1 MSGAAASPRN
11 LVLRNGT
18 QAQKSVTPV
27 DLEPKPDIGEGNQR
41 LHSFYRPGLV
51 AGTYN
56 IDVEQDI
63 AKYSP
68 SPGERFADIP
78 AQDKL
83 DSKKSSKSFTV
94 IALQYSLPPGS
105 LNTTYPA
112 PGHQTPHTTLPHV
125 VLNDPQLPWERVGS
139 EGELSTD
146 SPEHQD
152 ALSKT
157 RTPWLAVVVFT
168 QDEIML
174 PPEAEASFQS

>member
-94 IALQYSLPPGS
+94 IAPVFPP
-105 LNTTYPA
+105 P
-112 PGHQTPHTTLPHV
+112 
-125 VLNDPQLPWERVGS
+125 RF
-139 EGELSTD
+139 
-146 SPEHQD
+146 PEHVISSPRTSNTSHHPSACGLERSPA
-152 ALSKT
+152 ALGEG
-157 RTPWLAVVVFT
+157 R
-168 QDEIML
+168 Q
-174 PPEAEASFQS
+174 